1 MNHPQSR
8 NPSWATIISLAERR
22 KTRKRRNPTAGAQ
35 PGTVARRIA
44 GGPSSHLGQN
54 LAGLEARLHR
64 VFADRLTLIEAFS
77 GGTTQPASEDEHL
90 AVPAAGTE

>member
-8 NPSWATIISLAERR
+8 SPSSATIISLAERR
-22 KTRKRRNPTAGAQ
+22 KTRERRDLTAGAQ
-35 PGTVARRIA
+35 TGTVARRIA

-54 LAGLEARLHR
+54 PADLEARLHR
-64 VFADRLTLIEAFS
+64 ALADRLALIEAFT
-77 GGTTQPASEDEHL
+77 GETTQASEDEYL